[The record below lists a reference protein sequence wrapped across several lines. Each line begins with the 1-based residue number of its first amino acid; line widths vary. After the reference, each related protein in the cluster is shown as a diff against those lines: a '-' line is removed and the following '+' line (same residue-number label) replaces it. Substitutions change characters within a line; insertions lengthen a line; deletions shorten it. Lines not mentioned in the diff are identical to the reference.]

1 MDIEKRMLTG
11 AFYTPKIWVDLSHKY
26 LEDTL
31 GPDWQEHYYI
41 WDCAAGTGN
50 LLEGLKNPK
59 NIWAST
65 LEFED
70 VETMKERPEL
80 NLFKDHVFQF
90 DFLKDSFD
98 KLPKDLFE
106 IISNEDKRK
115 KLIVYINPPFAE
127 AGNRLSSKIKPKN
140 GVSNKHNT
148 FLKYKGLLKGAS
160 NELFSQFLIR
170 IYMEI
175 NGCLIAEFSKL
186 KILLGLNYV
195 NFRQVFKAKL
205 LKLFLVPAKTFYNM
219 KSGFTIGFFIF
230 DTSKKEYFTKIDADV
245 YDKFGNNLTT
255 KVIYNLDGKKFINDW
270 IKSVPVGA
278 NKIGYIRID
287 ANTKRNQRLICI
299 TSNKSYTPIKLFEI
313 GEKNLIDVS
322 IYYSTAH
329 CFKVTWLNE
338 CDLIMYP
345 IDDYKY
351 DLKFQGDCLA
361 FTLFKNDISSK
372 HIINHWIP
380 FTEAEVNVQGKF
392 ESNFMTDFIKSNS
405 IQFSKEAQD
414 VLNAGREIWK
424 HYHSQSGINVNASF
438 YDIKEYFQGRNK
450 SGIMNKSSKDTQYN
464 FLMANLKIHL
474 KTLKELINKKGY
486 EYGFFNN

>member
-1 MDIEKRMLTG
+1 MDIEKRMRTG

-31 GPDWQEHYYI
+31 GIDWQDEYYI

-59 NIWAST
+59 NVWAST
-65 LEFED
+65 LDFED
-70 VETMKERPEL
+70 VETMKERSEL
-80 NLFKDHVFQF
+80 NLINDHVFQF
-90 DFLKDSFD
+90 DFLNDSFD

-115 KLIVYINPPFAE
+115 KIIVYINPPYAE
-127 AGNRLSSKIKPKN
+127 ATNGLRFKTKPKN
-140 GVSNKHNT
+140 GVSNRHNT
-148 FLKYKGLLKGAS
+148 YVKYKEILKSAS
-160 NELFSQFLIR
+160 TELFSHFLIR

-186 KILLGLNYV
+186 KILLGLKYV

-205 LKLFLVPAKTFYNM
+205 LKLFLVPSNTFYNV
-219 KSGFTIGFFIF
+219 KGEFPIGFFIF

-245 YDKFGNNLTT
+245 YDNFGNSLPT
-255 KVIYNLDGKKFINDW
+255 KVIYNLDGKKFINNW
-270 IKSVPVGA
+270 IKSAPTDANNVG
-278 NKIGYIRID
+278 YLRID
-287 ANTKRNQRLICI
+287 ANTKGVQRLTCI
-299 TSNKSYTPIKLFEI
+299 TSKKSSAHTIFLEI

-329 CFKVTWLNE
+329 CFTVTWLNE
-338 CDLIMYP
+338 CDLKMYP
-345 IDDYKY
+345 NVDYKN
-351 DLKFQGDCLA
+351 DPEFQSNCLA

-380 FTEAEVNVQGKF
+380 FTEAEVNAQGKF
-392 ESNFMTDFIKSNS
+392 ESNFMTDFIETNH
-405 IQFSKEAQD
+405 IQFSKEAQA

-424 HYHSQSGINVNASF
+424 YYHSQSDINVNASF

-450 SGIMNKSSKDTQYN
+450 SGIMNKSSKDTHYN
-464 FLMANLKIHL
+464 KLLTELRVSLNI
-474 KTLKELINKKGY
+474 LKEFIKQKGY
-486 EYGFFNN
+486 EYGFFND

>member
-1 MDIEKRMLTG
+1 MDIEKRMRTG
-11 AFYTPKIWVDLSHKY
+11 AFFTPKIWVDLSHKY
-26 LEDTL
+26 LEETL
-31 GPDWQEHYYI
+31 GFDWQEHYYI

-59 NIWAST
+59 NVWAST

-70 VETMKERPEL
+70 VETMKERSEL
-80 NLFKDHVFQF
+80 NLLKDHVFQF
-90 DFLKDSFD
+90 DFLNDSFD

-115 KLIVYINPPFAE
+115 KLIVYINPPYAE
-127 AGNRLSSKIKPKN
+127 AGNGCSRKIKSKK

-148 FLKYKGLLKGAS
+148 YLKYKGLLKGAS
-160 NELFSQFLIR
+160 VELFSQFLIR

-175 NGCLIAEFSKL
+175 NGCLIAEFSKT

-205 LKLFLVPAKTFYNM
+205 LKLFLVPANTFYNV
-219 KSGFTIGFFIF
+219 KSEFPIGFFIF
-230 DTSKKEYFTKIDADV
+230 DTSKKEYFTKIEASV
-245 YDKFGNNLTT
+245 YDKFGNSLPP

-270 IKSVPVGA
+270 IKSAPTGA
-278 NKIGYIRID
+278 TKVGYICID
-287 ANTKRNQRLICI
+287 ANTKGRQRLIHI
-299 TSNKSYTPIKLFEI
+299 TSKKSNTHSKFFEI

-322 IYYSTAH
+322 IYHSTAH

-338 CDLIMYP
+338 RDFIMYP

-361 FTLFKNDISSK
+361 FALFKNDISSK
-372 HIINHWIP
+372 HTINHWIP
-380 FTEAEVNVQGKF
+380 FTSEEVGAKSNF
-392 ESNFMTDFIKSNS
+392 ESNFMTDFIESNL
-405 IQFSKEAQD
+405 IKFSKEAQD

-424 HYHSQSGINVNASF
+424 YYHSQSGINVNASF
-438 YDIKEYFQGRNK
+438 YDIKEYFQGRNE

-464 FLMANLKIHL
+464 FLMVNLKISL

>member
-1 MDIEKRMLTG
+1 MDIEKRMRTG
-11 AFYTPKIWVDLSHKY
+11 AFFTPKIWVDLSHKY
-26 LEDTL
+26 LEETL
-31 GPDWQEHYYI
+31 GFDWQEHYYI

-59 NIWAST
+59 NVWAST

-80 NLFKDHVFQF
+80 NLLKDHVFQF
-90 DFLKDSFD
+90 DFLNDSFD

-115 KLIVYINPPFAE
+115 KLIVYINPPYAE
-127 AGNRLSSKIKPKN
+127 AGNGISSKIKPKN

-148 FLKYKGLLKGAS
+148 YLKYKELLKSAS
-160 NELFSQFLIR
+160 NELFSHFLIR

-175 NGCLIAEFSKL
+175 NGCLIAEFSKT

-205 LKLFLVPAKTFYNM
+205 LKLFLVPAKTFYNV
-219 KSGFTIGFFIF
+219 KSEFTIGFFIF

-245 YDKFGNNLTT
+245 YDNFGNSLPT
-255 KVIYNLDGKKFINDW
+255 KVIYNLDGKKFINNW
-270 IKSVPVGA
+270 IKSVPAGA
-278 NKIGYIRID
+278 NSVGYILID
-287 ANTKRNQRLICI
+287 ANTKGRQRLIHI
-299 TSNKSYTPIKLFEI
+299 TSKKSNTLGKLLDI

-338 CDLIMYP
+338 FDLMMYP
-345 IDDYKY
+345 IDGYKN
-351 DLKFQGDCLA
+351 DLIFQSNCLA

-380 FTEAEVNVQGKF
+380 FTEAEVGAKSNF

-405 IQFSKEAQD
+405 IQFSKEAQN

-424 HYHSQSGINVNASF
+424 YYHSQSGINVNASF
-438 YDIKEYFQGRNK
+438 YDIKEYFQGRNLN
-450 SGIMNKSSKDTQYN
+450 GIMNKSSKDIHYN
-464 FLMANLKIHL
+464 KLLTELRVSLNI
-474 KTLKELINKKGY
+474 LKEFIKQKGY
-486 EYGFFNN
+486 EYGFFND